1 MRKLLK
7 TFASVIPKRE
17 MGGAVKN
24 TQSQLFLI
32 KTVIDCIRMHKY
44 SKFMKKKQRKSYC
57 NVSIGS

>member
-7 TFASVIPKRE
+7 TFASVIPKRKK
-17 MGGAVKN
+17 GGAIKN

-44 SKFMKKKQRKSYC
+44 S
-57 NVSIGS
+57 